1 MSSSA
6 RRLQGADAQPFVW
19 GSVPPVQPPPAPE
32 PEAPT
37 AEEAAPPAPA
47 PVVSDEELRA
57 AHQERLAAIEREAF
71 ARGYEAGERAGLE
84 AGKTRAE
91 AMLRRLA
98 QTLDELRSL
107 RTTLLRQ
114 TETQMVELALAIAR
128 KILRREASFDQDLL
142 VAMARV
148 ALDRVG
154 EQGSATI
161 RLNPEDYAATAQRH
175 GDQWAGSRVAVLA
188 DPSVPRGG
196 CIVESE
202 FGQVDASVEAQFD
215 HVAQAL
221 LGEEEARDA
230 A

>member
-6 RRLQGADAQPFVW
+6 RRLSGASVQPFLW
-19 GSVPPVQPPPAPE
+19 SGAPV
-32 PEAPT
+32 
-37 AEEAAPPAPA
+37 AAPPRAPA
-47 PVVSDEELRA
+47 PRDDVAPPAAGPPMDDALRT

-71 ARGYEAGERAGLE
+71 ASGYEAGERAGLE
-84 AGKTRAE
+84 AGRTRAE

-107 RTTLLRQ
+107 RDTLLRQ
-114 TETQMVELALAIAR
+114 TERQMVELALGIAR
-128 KILRREASFDQDLL
+128 KVLRREAAFDQDLL

-154 EQGSATI
+154 DQASATI
-161 RLNPEDYAATAQRH
+161 RLNPEDYAVTAQRH
-175 GDQWAGSRVAVLA
+175 GDQWAGSRITVLA
-188 DPSVPRGG
+188 DPTVSRGG

-202 FGQVDASVEAQFD
+202 FGQVDASVDAQFD

-221 LGEEEARDA
+221 LGDETARTA

>member
-6 RRLQGADAQPFVW
+6 RRLQGANAQPFVW
-19 GSVPPVQPPPAPE
+19 GDAPPVAPGPIADAASPVEPE
-32 PEAPT
+32 P
-37 AEEAAPPAPA
+37 APPAP
-47 PVVSDEELRA
+47 PPPVSDEELRS

-71 ARGYEAGERAGLE
+71 ARGYESGERAGLD

-128 KILRREASFDQDLL
+128 RILRREATVDRDLL

-148 ALDRVG
+148 ALDRIG
-154 EQGSATI
+154 EEGSATI

-175 GDQWAGSRVAVLA
+175 GDQWAGSRVTVLA
-188 DPSVPRGG
+188 DPAVPRGG

-215 HVAQAL
+215 HVAQTL